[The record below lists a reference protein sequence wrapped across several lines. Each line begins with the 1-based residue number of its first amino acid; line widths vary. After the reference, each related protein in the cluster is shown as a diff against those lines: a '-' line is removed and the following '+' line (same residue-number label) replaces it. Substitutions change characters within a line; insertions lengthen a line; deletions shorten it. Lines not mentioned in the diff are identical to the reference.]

1 MMKRLW
7 QELHLPHI
15 HLASFLL
22 RLGLGTIFFFHG
34 YLKLVVNEGTGW
46 SDNLPADTERV
57 VAWGET
63 VGGAALIVG
72 LLSRVAAT
80 GMIVIMAGAIA
91 VTSGRFG
98 FVNLNYIHNNRFN
111 LPVGAEYN
119 VAVIVMCLAVVA
131 LGSGKVSLDHLFFGR
146 RRAMLPAAPVPA

>member
-7 QELHLPHI
+7 QELHLPHT

-22 RLGLGTIFFFHG
+22 RLGLGAIFFFHG
-34 YLKLVVNEGTGW
+34 YVKLSVNDGAGW
-46 SDNLPADTERV
+46 SNDLPAATERA

-72 LLSRVAAT
+72 LLSRLAAT
-80 GMIVIMAGAIA
+80 GLVVIMVGAIA
-91 VTSGRFG
+91 ITSGRIG
-98 FVNLNYIHNNRFN
+98 FVNLDYVHPNRFN

-119 VAVIVMCLAVVA
+119 FALIVMCLAVVA
-131 LGSGKVSLDHLFFGR
+131 LGSGMVSLDHLIFGR
-146 RRAMLPAAPVPA
+146 RRAAVAPAR